1 MNIPNEN
8 QDSRYFRTSSFY
20 ISAFLFSKEL
30 ELVNIEE
37 DPSNPKRSQ
46 FVFKDTPER
55 EILIHNFN
63 FAKEDSPEIMIDPR
77 KFVIAIKTLKN
88 GLYQQE
94 RF

>member
-1 MNIPNEN
+1 MSIQNEN
-8 QDSRYFRTSSFY
+8 QDDRYFRTSSFY

-55 EILIHNFN
+55 EILIHSFN
-63 FAKEDSPEIMIDPR
+63 FAKEDSSEVLVDAR
-77 KFVIAIKTLKN
+77 KLVIAIKTLKDK
-88 GLYQQE
+88 LYQE